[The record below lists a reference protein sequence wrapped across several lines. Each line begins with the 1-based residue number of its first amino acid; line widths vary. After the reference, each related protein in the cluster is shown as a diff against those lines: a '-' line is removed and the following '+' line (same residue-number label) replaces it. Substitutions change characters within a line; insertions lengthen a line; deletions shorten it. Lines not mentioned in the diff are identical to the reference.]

1 MWSLIN
7 ISSLNENCSLLPLN
21 LLLLNH
27 FVNVRIYSR
36 TFISNKIS
44 KIGIHVI
51 RKINERLFKQGSYP
65 KDSPF
70 LIEIC
75 FVPSPWTNLWP
86 QAIRSRLTTIAS
98 FRVSWLG
105 LESNENFFLKKIS
118 LNFSSKIYRSP
129 RFIIYRRNFLPFP
142 PFYRC
147 DFFRIAENLE
157 RELSSTFHV
166 LAWTRQRGNCKFYY
180 IFAIISLRTHAS
192 IQDNWYFFISQR
204 SLESQWA
211 TFVQ

>member
-1 MWSLIN
+1 MLRTK
-7 ISSLNENCSLLPLN
+7 SLNEL
-21 LLLLNH
+21 
-27 FVNVRIYSR
+27 V
-36 TFISNKIS
+36 TAGNKI
-44 KIGIHVI
+44 
-51 RKINERLFKQGSYP
+51 KINDNR
-65 KDSPF
+65 
-70 LIEIC
+70 I
-75 FVPSPWTNLWP
+75 
-86 QAIRSRLTTIAS
+86 
-98 FRVSWLG
+98 VSSLMVGTGVEWK
-105 LESNENFFLKKIS
+105 FFLKKIS

>member
-1 MWSLIN
+1 MWSFIN
-7 ISSLNENCSLLPLN
+7 ISSLNENCSLLLN

-27 FVNVRIYSR
+27 FVNIGIYSR

-51 RKINERLFKQGSYP
+51 RKINERLGSYP

-105 LESNENFFLKKIS
+105 LESNENFFLKKYRWTS
-118 LNFSSKIYRSP
+118 LP
-129 RFIIYRRNFLPFP
+129 RFIVAQDLLYTGETFSPFLLFIDAIFFVLPKTLNVSFPQPFMSWHEPAKGGIVNFITYLPLFLYARTR
-142 PFYRC
+142 PFKII
-147 DFFRIAENLE
+147 DIF
-157 RELSSTFHV
+157 LSLNDLSRV
-166 LAWTRQRGNCKFYY
+166 NEQRLC
-180 IFAIISLRTHAS
+180 SRL
-192 IQDNWYFFISQR
+192 
-204 SLESQWA
+204 
-211 TFVQ
+211 

>member
-1 MWSLIN
+1 MSFVIVNKHLISQWELQF
-7 ISSLNENCSLLPLN
+7 IIILN

-51 RKINERLFKQGSYP
+51 RKINERLGSYP

>member
-1 MWSLIN
+1 MSFVIVNKHLISQWELQF
-7 ISSLNENCSLLPLN
+7 IIILN

-129 RFIIYRRNFLPFP
+129 RFIIQAKLSP
-142 PFYRC
+142 
-147 DFFRIAENLE
+147 
-157 RELSSTFHV
+157 LSSF
-166 LAWTRQRGNCKFYY
+166 LSMRFFSYCRKPWT
-180 IFAIISLRTHAS
+180 
-192 IQDNWYFFISQR
+192 
-204 SLESQWA
+204 WA
-211 TFVQ
+211 FLNLSCPGMNPPKGEL